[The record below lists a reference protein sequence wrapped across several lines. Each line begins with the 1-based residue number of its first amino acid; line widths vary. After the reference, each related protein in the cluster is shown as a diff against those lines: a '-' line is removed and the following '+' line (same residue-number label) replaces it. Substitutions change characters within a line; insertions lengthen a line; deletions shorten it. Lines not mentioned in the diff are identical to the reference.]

1 VSRRLRLIGG
11 LSLMLVGLL
20 LTFSPGAR
28 AEDGAAI
35 DEVGWWWS
43 AQVSELVAVPAPPD
57 VTTDQ
62 MLVEGHP
69 DGASAIAAIA
79 ARLPEDQ
86 VNPILTL
93 KAPSEVGA
101 AEAILLACQAGSAW
115 SYADAGYWQAKPSP
129 DCTSSVQGVPDPEG
143 GSWTFALGPLQFNNQ
158 INVVLVPAKV
168 DGQPE
173 GADGSTFRIV
183 FDKPTG
189 ASIVTTAG
197 TAPDA
202 GGFVTPDDNLGYSF
216 PDTPVDTGGVGVG
229 TGVLDVPPVAPPAAL
244 PEQDTG
250 RTATAPVVQA
260 VTNPV
265 APIASTDDSSRFVGV
280 LLILVGAAAAYQ
292 MTNQTM
298 PPLHGL
304 SRFGHR
310 ADREVTAT
318 VAVEDQMGGLG
329 RFRRERRTAP
339 SRLY

>member
-1 VSRRLRLIGG
+1 MSRRLRLLGG
-11 LSLMLVGLL
+11 LSLMFVGLL
-20 LTFSPGAR
+20 MVFSPGAL
-28 AEDGAAI
+28 AEDGATI
-35 DEVGWWWS
+35 NDVGWWWS
-43 AQVSELVAVPAPPD
+43 AQTSELLAIPAPPD
-57 VTTDQ
+57 VTAEQ

-69 DGASAIAAIA
+69 DGAAAIAAIA
-79 ARLPEDQ
+79 AQLPADR

-93 KAPSEVGA
+93 TAPSEVGA
-101 AEAILLACQAGSAW
+101 ADAVLLACQAGSAW
-115 SYADAGYWQAKPSP
+115 TAADAGYWEAKPSP
-129 DCTSSVQGVPDPEG
+129 DCTSSVQGVPAADG

-158 INVVLVPAKV
+158 INIVLVPAKV

-189 ASIVTTAG
+189 SSIVTTEG
-197 TAPDA
+197 TPPDA
-202 GGFVTPDDNLGYSF
+202 GGFVTPDDNLGYT
-216 PDTPVDTGGVGVG
+216 PTYGDTPVDVGGVD

-244 PEQDTG
+244 PEEETG

-280 LLILVGAAAAYQ
+280 LLILVGAAIAYQ
-292 MTNQTM
+292 MTQQ
-298 PPLHGL
+298 PIPALHGL

-310 ADREVTAT
+310 ADREV
-318 VAVEDQMGGLG
+318 VAAVPVEDQMGGLG